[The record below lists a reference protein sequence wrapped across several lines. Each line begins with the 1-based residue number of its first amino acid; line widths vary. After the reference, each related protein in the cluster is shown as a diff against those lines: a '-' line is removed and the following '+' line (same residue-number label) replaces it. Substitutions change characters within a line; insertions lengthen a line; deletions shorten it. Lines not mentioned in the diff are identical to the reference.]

1 MPQISV
7 IVPVYRAEK
16 FLHRCVDSVLGQTF
30 RDFELILLDD
40 GSPDGSGA
48 ICDAYAARDSRVRA
62 IHQGNAGVCAARN
75 TCLDWVFS
83 GSDSQWIFFIDNDD
97 WMHPETLERL
107 HRAALEQGTK
117 IAVCGY
123 AQTEGENPAV
133 SPEQLTPEQWLPK
146 DFYMQRFVN
155 ATVCWGKLY
164 HRSCFDGERYPVG
177 KHMEDEFLTY
187 RLLFAQEALTVI
199 PAPLYAYYFNPTGI
213 TKSAWT
219 PKRLDAW
226 EAYEQQIAFFEQRG
240 EWDLVRFRYR
250 GYLENAVVNEA
261 DARQAQDSPEVL
273 AARKRIHATIKNL
286 LKRMSRLH
294 YLEFWPDSELLL
306 RYFPVRARI
315 YRLYLETR
323 ARLEREKN
331 A

>member
-75 TCLDWVFS
+75 TCLDWVLS
-83 GSDSQWIFFIDNDD
+83 NSDSQWIFFIDNDD
-97 WMHPETLERL
+97 WMHPETLESL

-133 SPEQLTPEQWLPK
+133 SPEQLTLERWLPK

-155 ATVCWGKLY
+155 ATVCWGK
-164 HRSCFDGERYPVG
+164 
-177 KHMEDEFLTY
+177 
-187 RLLFAQEALTVI
+187 
-199 PAPLYAYYFNPTGI
+199 
-213 TKSAWT
+213 
-219 PKRLDAW
+219 
-226 EAYEQQIAFFEQRG
+226 
-240 EWDLVRFRYR
+240 
-250 GYLENAVVNEA
+250 AVP
-261 DARQAQDSPEVL
+261 Q
-273 AARKRIHATIKNL
+273 
-286 LKRMSRLH
+286 
-294 YLEFWPDSELLL
+294 ELL
-306 RYFPVRARI
+306 
-315 YRLYLETR
+315 
-323 ARLEREKN
+323 
-331 A
+331 

>member
-1 MPQISV
+1 MPKISV
-7 IVPVYRAEK
+7 IVPVYRVEPY
-16 FLHRCVDSVLGQTF
+16 LRRCLDSIIVQSF
-30 RDFELILLDD
+30 SNFDLILVDD
-40 GSPDGSGA
+40 GSPDNCGA
-48 ICDAYAARDSRVRA
+48 ICEDYARRDERVHV
-62 IHQGNAGVCAARN
+62 IHQKNGGLSAARN
-75 TCLDWVFS
+75 AGIDWAWAH
-83 GSDSQWIFFIDNDD
+83 SDSQWLSFVDSDD
-97 WMHPETLERL
+97 WVHPEMLERMY
-107 HRAALEQGTK
+107 RAALEKETK

-123 AQTEGENPAV
+123 TQTEGENPV
-133 SPEQLTPEQWLPK
+133 IFPEQFNCELWCPK
-146 DFYMQRFVN
+146 DFYMQRHIN
-155 ATVCWGKLY
+155 ATICCGKLY

-315 YRLYLETR
+315 CRLYLETR

>member
-1 MPQISV
+1 MAQITV
-7 IVPVYRAEK
+7 MMAAYNAERYIRRA
-16 FLHRCVDSVLGQTF
+16 LDSLLAQTF
-30 RDFELILLDD
+30 RDFDVIIIDD
-40 GSPDGSGA
+40 GSRENTGTIAD
-48 ICDAYAARDSRVRA
+48 DYARRDDR
-62 IHQGNAGVCAARN
+62 IHVVHQKNSGVCAARN
-75 TCLDWVFS
+75 ASLDWAYAN
-83 GSDSQWIFFIDNDD
+83 SDSNWLTFVDSDD
-97 WMHPETLERL
+97 WVHPEMLERL
-107 HRAALEQGTK
+107 LNAARENNVL
-117 IAVCGY
+117 ISACGY
-123 AQTEGENPAV
+123 EETAGANPIVRTEELKPV
-133 SPEQLTPEQWLPK
+133 CWKTM
-146 DFYMQRFVN
+146 DFYQAHYIN
-155 ATVCWGKLY
+155 ATMMCCKLY
-164 HRSCFDGERYPVG
+164 HKDCYRSIRHPVDNYFD
-177 KHMEDEFLTY
+177 DECVSYKILY
-187 RLLFAQEALTVI
+187 AQENMAVI
-199 PAPLYAYYFNPTGI
+199 PAPLYSYFFNTTGH
-213 TKSAWT
+213 TKDKWT

>member
-1 MPQISV
+1 MPQISIITPAYQV
-7 IVPVYRAEK
+7 EK
-16 FLHRCVDSVLGQTF
+16 YIHRCVDSVLAQTF
-30 RDFELILLDD
+30 RDFELLLLDD
-40 GSPDGSGA
+40 GSSDDTGA
-48 ICDAYAARDSRVRA
+48 ICDAYAARDSRVRVF
-62 IHQGNAGVCAARN
+62 HQKNAGVCAARN

-83 GSDSQWIFFIDNDD
+83 NSDSQWIFFIDSDD

-107 HRAALEQGTK
+107 YWAAMEQGTQ
-117 IAVCGY
+117 IAACGY
-123 AQTEGENPAV
+123 AQTDGEDPVV
-133 SPEQLTPEQWLPK
+133 SPEQLVPERWLPK
-146 DFYMQRFVN
+146 DFYMQRFIN

-164 HRSCFDGERYPVG
+164 RKSCFEGERYSVG
-177 KHMEDEFLTY
+177 KKLDDEFLTY
-187 RLLFAQEALTVI
+187 RLLFAQEVLTII
-199 PAPLYAYYFNPTGI
+199 PAPLYAYYYNPTGI
-213 TKSAWT
+213 TKSGWNV
-219 PKRLDAW
+219 KSLDAW

-323 ARLEREKN
+323 ARLERKKN

>member
-1 MPQISV
+1 M
-7 IVPVYRAEK
+7 
-16 FLHRCVDSVLGQTF
+16 LF
-30 RDFELILLDD
+30 R
-40 GSPDGSGA
+40 S
-48 ICDAYAARDSRVRA
+48 
-62 IHQGNAGVCAARN
+62 
-75 TCLDWVFS
+75 
-83 GSDSQWIFFIDNDD
+83 
-97 WMHPETLERL
+97 
-107 HRAALEQGTK
+107 
-117 IAVCGY
+117 
-123 AQTEGENPAV
+123 
-133 SPEQLTPEQWLPK
+133 
-146 DFYMQRFVN
+146 
-155 ATVCWGKLY
+155 
-164 HRSCFDGERYPVG
+164 
-177 KHMEDEFLTY
+177 
-187 RLLFAQEALTVI
+187 
-199 PAPLYAYYFNPTGI
+199 YYFNPTGI

>member
-62 IHQGNAGVCAARN
+62 IHQKNAGVCAARN
-75 TCLDWVFS
+75 TCLDWVLS
-83 GSDSQWIFFIDNDD
+83 NSDSQWIFFIDNDD

-133 SPEQLTPEQWLPK
+133 SPEQLTPERWLPK

-240 EWDLVRFRYR
+240 EWIWSDSGIGGIWKTRWSTRRMPGRRRTARRFWRR
-250 GYLENAVVNEA
+250 GSGFM
-261 DARQAQDSPEVL
+261 RPS
-273 AARKRIHATIKNL
+273 RIC
-286 LKRMSRLH
+286 
-294 YLEFWPDSELLL
+294 
-306 RYFPVRARI
+306 
-315 YRLYLETR
+315 
-323 ARLEREKN
+323 
-331 A
+331 

>member
-1 MPQISV
+1 MPKISV

-16 FLHRCVDSVLGQTF
+16 NLGRCVDSVLGQTF

-40 GSPDGSGA
+40 GSPDTSGE
-48 ICDAYAARDSRVRA
+48 ICDEYARKDSRVRV
-62 IHQGNAGVCAARN
+62 IHQKNAGVCAARN
-75 TCLDWVFS
+75 ASLDWVEAH
-83 GSDSQWIFFIDNDD
+83 SDSQWIFFIDNDD
-97 WMHPETLERL
+97 WMHPRTLEL
-107 HRAALEQGTK
+107 LYGAALEQDTK

-123 AQTEGENPAV
+123 AQTMGENPAV
-133 SPEQLTPEQWLPK
+133 SPEELKPERWTPK
-146 DFYMQRFVN
+146 KFYMERFVN

-164 HRSCFDGERYPVG
+164 HRSCFAGQRYPVG

-187 RLLFAQEALTVI
+187 KLLFAQDCITVI
-199 PAPLYAYYFNPTGI
+199 PAPLYAYFYNPTGI

-219 PKRLDAW
+219 PGRLDAW

-261 DARQAQDSPEVL
+261 EARQAQDSPEVL
-273 AARKRIHATIKNL
+273 AARKRIHVTIKNL

-306 RYFPVRARI
+306 RYFPVRARL
-315 YRLYLETR
+315 YRLWLETR
-323 ARLEREKN
+323 ARLERKKD